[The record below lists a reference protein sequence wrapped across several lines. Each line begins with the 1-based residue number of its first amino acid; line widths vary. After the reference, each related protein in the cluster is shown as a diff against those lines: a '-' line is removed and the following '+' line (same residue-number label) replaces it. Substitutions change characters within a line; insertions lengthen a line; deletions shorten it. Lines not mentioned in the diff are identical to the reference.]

1 MSQRYAAL
9 IEHWRKAAART
20 REAQLA
26 LKVKFDAHLA
36 GGPAP
41 SEDEVNHVRE
51 LREEEGRRL
60 EEAMDYVRRT
70 ALGKPTG
77 FADLD

>member
-9 IEHWRKAAART
+9 IERWRAAAART

-26 LKVKFDAHLA
+26 LKSKFDAHIA

-41 SEDEVNHVRE
+41 SEDEVQHVRD
-51 LREEEGRRL
+51 LRDDEGRCL

-77 FADLD
+77 FGSLD

>member
-9 IEHWRKAAART
+9 IEQWRAAAAKT

-26 LKVKFDAHLA
+26 LKAKFDAHLA

-41 SEDEVNHVRE
+41 GEDEVRHVRE

-60 EEAMDYVRRT
+60 EEAMAYVRRT

-77 FADLD
+77 FDSLD